1 MQMPDEAK
9 LDMLFKM
16 CSHNENGTPDV
27 PFVQSLIEERLEYLP
42 EKKLYKFRSCEEK
55 NLDALREKCIW
66 MAPANQFADV
76 FDSVIDV
83 GLTEEAAKWIAG
95 HTCQIGY
102 ALGKWFSDQTGCPM
116 DLKPKEVEEF
126 LNHCLDGEGILD
138 LEKALAYAQETG
150 DTAAIVSM
158 SDALNRFAALRLD
171 LEKNAARW
179 SREIAEHMDVMRNSV
194 RNSVVTYCMT
204 ERMDNHS
211 LWENYAD
218 QYRGFCVEY
227 DFTDFDTKP
236 YEHYENLVSLFPM
249 SYVEERP
256 PYDIL
261 PLLQGGLQEFFDGN
275 EGWKKDPKM
284 NAALNLHLLYKK
296 DDYRY
301 EREWRFSRKGTV
313 GRKCYFPFVSAI
325 YAGKDISRDHLYKL
339 LEIGRHLAVPVYRQE
354 VDMFRSG
361 FRYCEVKEVDRW

>member
-275 EGWKKDPKM
+275 EG
-284 NAALNLHLLYKK
+284 
-296 DDYRY
+296 
-301 EREWRFSRKGTV
+301 
-313 GRKCYFPFVSAI
+313 
-325 YAGKDISRDHLYKL
+325 
-339 LEIGRHLAVPVYRQE
+339 
-354 VDMFRSG
+354 
-361 FRYCEVKEVDRW
+361 